1 MLSPFLELAPWG
13 GRNLTQKKECRSNS
27 PATWTVPRR
36 CGIVRDRGV
45 ATFWEGTFERR
56 VEFEKDPATR
66 TDGDVGEG
74 VRGGGGDVRAEAP
87 VGTGLACSKNIT
99 GASVSGASG

>member
-1 MLSPFLELAPWG
+1 MLSPFLELASWG
-13 GRNLTQKKECRSNS
+13 GRKLTQKKECRSNG
-27 PATWTVPRR
+27 PATWTVPRG

-74 VRGGGGDVRAEAP
+74 VRWR
-87 VGTGLACSKNIT
+87 GTSEQRPQWALA
-99 GASVSGASG
+99 